1 MWLAGVRMEPQVLL
15 GPKSAALCAQPFINF
30 PRCNDHV
37 HLRVFF
43 FANIYEDRLTRAVC
57 QVGVE
62 RGVQEVEVAVPSLS
76 LEVDDLGP
84 PEG

>member
-1 MWLAGVRMEPQVLL
+1 
-15 GPKSAALCAQPFINF
+15 
-30 PRCNDHV
+30 V